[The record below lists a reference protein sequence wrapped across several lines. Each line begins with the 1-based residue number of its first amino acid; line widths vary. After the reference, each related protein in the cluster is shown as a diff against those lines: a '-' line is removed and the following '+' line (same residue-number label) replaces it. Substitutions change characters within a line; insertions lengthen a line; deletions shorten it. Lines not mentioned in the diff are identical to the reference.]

1 MKAIV
6 IIPAFNPDETLL
18 HLVDNLSKMNLKTI
32 VINDGSKKE
41 CNTIFDLLKSD
52 YHCNICT
59 HERNLGKGAALK
71 TGIKFAIA
79 NDPDCCGFVTADA
92 DGQHLPSDIL
102 KIAKLLEGNTNDIIL
117 GTRDFS
123 NGKIPLKS
131 YLGNRITSFVF
142 QLSTGKKCLDT
153 QTGLRGI
160 PKQYAKACLTIPG
173 SKYEYEMN
181 MLLEMARMGVSFR
194 YVPITTIYLKH
205 NVSSHFHPI
214 KDSVRIYLNIL
225 KYSFSSLF
233 SAITDLFLFTILA
246 DLIFETKSY
255 SILAATV
262 IARLISGNVNF
273 MLNKHWVFQSKN
285 NYGLETLKYVVLF
298 FCQMMLSWFLV
309 FSLRNLPFH
318 ITFIKIL
325 VDSILFY
332 FSYKIQKN
340 LIFCSKTKGVNTTN
354 DKIPYKTL

>member
-1 MKAIV
+1 MKTTV

-18 HLVDNLSKMNLKTI
+18 SLVDNLAKMNFKII

-41 CNTIFDLLKSD
+41 CNTIFDSLKSN

-59 HERNLGKGAALK
+59 HERNIGKGAALK
-71 TGIKFAIA
+71 TGIKFSMTS
-79 NDPDCCGFVTADA
+79 DPDCCGFVTADA

-102 KIAKLLEGNTNDIIL
+102 KIAKLLEQNTNDIIL

-123 NGKIPLKS
+123 NGKIPLRS
-131 YLGNRITSFVF
+131 YFGNRMTSFVF
-142 QLSTGKKCLDT
+142 SLSTGKQCLDT

-160 PKQYAKACLTIPG
+160 PKQFAEACLTISG
-173 SKYEYEMN
+173 NKYEYEMN

-194 YVPITTIYLKH
+194 YVPITTLYLEH
-205 NVSSHFHPI
+205 NASSHFHPV
-214 KDSVRIYLNIL
+214 KDSARIYFNIL

-233 SAITDLFLFTILA
+233 SAITDILLFTILA
-246 DLIFETKSY
+246 DLVFETKSY
-255 SILAATV
+255 SILVATV

-273 MLNKHWVFQSKN
+273 ILNKHWVFQSKN
-285 NYGLETLKYVVLF
+285 NYGSETLKYVALF
-298 FCQMMLSWFLV
+298 CCQMVLSWLLV
-309 FSLRNLPFH
+309 FSLRNFPLH
-318 ITFIKIL
+318 ITFIKSL

-340 LIFCSKTKGVNTTN
+340 LIFCSKMKGVKTIN